1 MLLTDLRRRWYL
13 LDTDGEAPEPVKRI
27 TKADGRITRRAQ
39 EVVAP
44 VDDVISDMT
53 SSVLSKVTDLQVRR
67 YREYQE

>member
-1 MLLTDLRRRWYL
+1 MSLTDLRRRWYL

-44 VDDVISDMT
+44 ASPKISRISGINKT
-53 SSVLSKVTDLQVRR
+53 RHTVSVMNPNMIIR
-67 YREYQE
+67 